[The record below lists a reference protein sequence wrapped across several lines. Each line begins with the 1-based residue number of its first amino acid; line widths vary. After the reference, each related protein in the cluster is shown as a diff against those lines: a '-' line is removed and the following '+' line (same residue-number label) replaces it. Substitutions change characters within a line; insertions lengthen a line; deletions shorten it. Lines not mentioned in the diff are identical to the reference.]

1 MSDLVDIFTQNNKK
15 TKNDSFD
22 KTFVKNSNKSEPSL
36 FDTILKSSKE
46 ELESKENKTS
56 FIEKNLDKDLN
67 KAYLNIEINK
77 EDKLPEETFSQD
89 KGIVKED
96 EKYKENKTS
105 LLDRL
110 ILDIKSSED
119 FKNVVISNETQNSE
133 TKEKFELTEEKKQNF
148 ESLLLDEDSSEE
160 NNITLIQDSEA
171 SSKDNLENEAS
182 KSTLSTIENNL
193 DLDGS
198 IVEHKLVKDS
208 QEQIIRDEVHFLK
221 EKDVLDINTNK
232 FTKQSE
238 EKELSLMD
246 KLILMN
252 TKDETNEILDDN
264 IKTEQ
269 NVNDK
274 LNSKIFLADQKNILN
289 KQLLFNKEEAIN
301 ILNNASSLEAV
312 KKSAEILD
320 LEASDLSLE
329 QEFGSELKDII
340 SERDRLNKKA
350 SLNALLAEKD
360 IRSADIKNLITSS
373 VEASKALM
381 TDTLNIQNDAFVD
394 VQPNLLNSIQTR
406 IIGAKQQLS
415 AMMSDIARQMYENYK
430 PPLTVFRINLNPAN
444 LGSIAILMKQ
454 ERGNGININMSVSNL
469 TTLDLLMENQNLL
482 RSSLLKTFNDTSNFN
497 LDFSSGSENP
507 NENFSS
513 NQEKDASRDT
523 NTEAVLK
530 LKEENSDFEEQNDYM

>member
-96 EKYKENKTS
+96 EKYKKNKTS

-119 FKNVVISNETQNSE
+119 FKNVVISNETQNYE

>member
-1 MSDLVDIFTQNNKK
+1 MSGLVDIFTQNNKK

-67 KAYLNIEINK
+67 KAYLNVEINK

-193 DLDGS
+193 DGS

-208 QEQIIRDEVHFLK
+208 QEQIISDEVHFLK

-301 ILNNASSLEAV
+301 ILNNASSVEAV

-329 QEFGSELKDII
+329 QELGSELKDII